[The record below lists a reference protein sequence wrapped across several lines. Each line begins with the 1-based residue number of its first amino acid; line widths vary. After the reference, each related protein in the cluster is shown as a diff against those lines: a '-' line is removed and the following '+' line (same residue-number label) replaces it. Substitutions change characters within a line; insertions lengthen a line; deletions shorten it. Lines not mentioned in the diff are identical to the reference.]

1 MFTDVPPILF
11 ALAAALL
18 FAVGS
23 QFQNI
28 GLARIEPRRGAE
40 ISIFATTIFFWLLA
54 PLLLD
59 GAHWAHPAVWIF
71 VLVGLFR
78 PSVSA
83 NLAVAAMRHL
93 GPTLSSALSSVSPL
107 FAAAFGVL
115 LLGEEL
121 NWPTAL
127 GTAGVIGAM
136 VMLARR
142 DARIPVDWPLWA
154 LFLPMGAALV
164 RSIGHVLTKIGME
177 GVPDPYFAGLVG
189 FSVSS
194 LVVIAAQRLRPSGR
208 RVQWRVRDPHWRDPH
223 WRAPYWFVA
232 GGVLMGIAVICLNTA
247 LLNAPL
253 IAVVPIVASS
263 PIFTMLLS
271 VLVFRREKLT
281 PRIVL
286 AVFMVV
292 ASVIFIALNR

>member
-1 MFTDVPPILF
+1 MFTDIPPILF

-18 FAVGS
+18 FAVGA

-28 GLARIEPRRGAE
+28 GLARIEPRRGAA

-54 PLLLD
+54 PVLLS
-59 GAHWAHPAVWIF
+59 GAHWSHPAVWIF

-83 NLAVAAMRHL
+83 NLSVAAMRYL
-93 GPTLSSALSSVSPL
+93 GPTLSSAMASVSPL

-115 LLGEEL
+115 LLGENL
-121 NWPTAL
+121 TWPTAL
-127 GTAGVIGAM
+127 GTAGVIGAV

-142 DARIPVDWPLWA
+142 NAKIPVGWPLWA

-177 GVPDPYFAGLVG
+177 GIPDPYFAGLVG

-194 LVVIAAQRLRPSGR
+194 LVVIAAQRMAPSAR
-208 RVQWRVRDPHWRDPH
+208 RVPWRG
-223 WRAPYWFVA
+223 RAPYWFVA
-232 GGVLMGIAVICLNTA
+232 GGITMGIAVICLNTA
-247 LLNAPL
+247 LLHAPL

-271 VLVFRREKLT
+271 VMVFRREKLT

-292 ASVIFIALNR
+292 PSVIFIALNR

>member
-1 MFTDVPPILF
+1 MFSDLPPIIF

-28 GLARIEPRRGAE
+28 GLARIDPRRGAE
-40 ISIFATTIFFWLLA
+40 ISIFSTVIFYWLLA
-54 PLLLD
+54 PVMLEA
-59 GAHWAHPAVWIF
+59 AHWSQPAVWIF

-83 NLAVAAMRHL
+83 NLAVAAMRYL
-93 GPTLSSALSSVSPL
+93 GPTLSSSMASVSPL

-115 LLGEEL
+115 LLGEDL
-121 NWPTAL
+121 TWPTAL
-127 GTAGVIGAM
+127 GTAGIITAV

-142 DARIPVDWPLWA
+142 NAKITVDWPLWA

-164 RSIGHVLTKIGME
+164 RSVGHVLTKIGMADI
-177 GVPDPYFAGLVG
+177 PDPYFAGLVA

-194 LVVIAAQRLRPSGR
+194 LVVIAARRLRPSAR
-208 RVQWRVRDPHWRDPH
+208 RVPWRS
-223 WRAPYWFVA
+223 RAPYWFVA
-232 GGVLMGIAVICLNTA
+232 GGVLMGIAVLCLNTA
-247 LLNAPL
+247 LLAAPL
-253 IAVVPIVASS
+253 IAVVPIVAAS

-271 VLVFRREKLT
+271 VLVFRRERLT
-281 PRIVL
+281 PRTVL
-286 AVFMVV
+286 AVALVV
-292 ASVIFIALNR
+292 PSVIFIALNI

>member
-1 MFTDVPPILF
+1 MFSDIPPIFF

-18 FAVGS
+18 FAFGS

-28 GLARIEPRRGAE
+28 GLAKIEPRRGAE
-40 ISIFATTIFFWLLA
+40 ISIFSTVIFFWMLA
-54 PLLLD
+54 PVLLN
-59 GAHWAHPAVWIF
+59 GAHWSHPALWIF

-83 NLAVAAMRHL
+83 NLAVSAMRYL
-93 GPTLSSALSSVSPL
+93 GPTLSSALASVSPL
-107 FAAAFGVL
+107 FAVAFGVF

-121 NWPTAL
+121 TWATAL
-127 GTAGVIGAM
+127 GTAGIIAAV

-142 DARIPVDWPLWA
+142 NAKIAMGWPLWA
-154 LFLPMGAALV
+154 LLLPIAAALV
-164 RSIGHVLTKIGME
+164 RSIGHVLTKIGMAE
-177 GVPDPYFAGLVG
+177 IPDPYFAGLVG
-189 FSVSS
+189 FSVSA
-194 LVVIAAQRLRPSGR
+194 LVVIAAQGLRPSAR
-208 RVQWRVRDPHWRDPH
+208 RVPWRS
-223 WRAPYWFVA
+223 RAPYWFVA
-232 GGVLMGIAVICLNTA
+232 GGLLMGIAVICLNTA

-253 IAVVPIVASS
+253 IAVVPIVAAS

-271 VLVFRREKLT
+271 VLIFRREKLT

>member
-1 MFTDVPPILF
+1 MFTDIPPILL

-18 FAVGS
+18 FAVGM
-23 QFQNI
+23 QFQNV
-28 GLARIEPRRGAE
+28 GLARIDSRRGAA
-40 ISIFATTIFFWLLA
+40 ISIYTTAIFFWLLA
-54 PLLLD
+54 PALLNS
-59 GAHWAHPAVWIF
+59 AYWFHPAVWIF

-115 LLGEEL
+115 LLGEAL
-121 NWPTAL
+121 TWPTAL
-127 GTAGVIGAM
+127 GTAGVIGA
-136 VMLARR
+136 VVTLARR
-142 DARIPVDWPLWA
+142 NGKIPMGWPLWA
-154 LFLPMGAALV
+154 LFLPIGAALV
-164 RSIGHVLTKIGME
+164 RSIGHVLTKIGM
-177 GVPDPYFAGLVG
+177 GGIPDPYFAGLVG

-194 LVVIAAQRLRPSGR
+194 LVVIAAQRMAPSAR
-208 RVQWRVRDPHWRDPH
+208 RVQWRGS
-223 WRAPYWFVA
+223 APYWFVA
-232 GGVLMGIAVICLNTA
+232 GGITMGIAVICLNTA
-247 LLNAPL
+247 LLHAPL

-263 PIFTMLLS
+263 PIFTMVLS

-292 ASVIFIALNR
+292 TSVIFIALNR

>member
-1 MFTDVPPILF
+1 MFSDISPIFF
-11 ALAAALL
+11 ALAASLL
-18 FAVGS
+18 FALGS

-28 GLARIEPRRGAE
+28 GLTRIEPRRGAE
-40 ISIFATTIFFWLLA
+40 ISIFATAVFFWLLA
-54 PLLLD
+54 PVMLD
-59 GAHWAHPAVWIF
+59 GAHWSASAVWIF

-93 GPTLSSALSSVSPL
+93 GPTLSSAMASVSPL

-115 LLGEEL
+115 LLGEIL
-121 NWPTAL
+121 TWTTAL
-127 GTAGVIGAM
+127 GTAGIISAV

-142 DARIPVDWPLWA
+142 NAKIPVGWPLWA
-154 LFLPMGAALV
+154 LFLPIGAAFV
-164 RSIGHVLTKIGME
+164 RSIGHVLTKIGMADI
-177 GVPDPYFAGLVG
+177 PDPYFAGLVA

-194 LVVIAAQRLRPSGR
+194 LVVIAARRLRPSAR
-208 RVQWRVRDPHWRDPH
+208 RVPWHS
-223 WRAPYWFVA
+223 RAPYWFVA
-232 GGVLMGIAVICLNTA
+232 GGVLMGIAVLCLNTA
-247 LLNAPL
+247 LLAAPL
-253 IAVVPIVASS
+253 IAVVPIVAAS

-271 VLVFRREKLT
+271 VLIFRREKLSL
-281 PRIVL
+281 RIVL

>member
-1 MFTDVPPILF
+1 MFSDLPPIIF
-11 ALAAALL
+11 ALAASLL
-18 FAVGS
+18 FALGS

-28 GLARIEPRRGAE
+28 GLARIEPRRGTE
-40 ISIFATTIFFWLLA
+40 ISIFATLVFFWLLA
-54 PLLLD
+54 PVMLEA
-59 GAHWAHPAVWIF
+59 AHWSQPAVWIF

-83 NLAVAAMRHL
+83 NLAVAAMRYL
-93 GPTLSSALSSVSPL
+93 GPTLSSSMASVSPL

-115 LLGEEL
+115 LLGEDL
-121 NWPTAL
+121 TWPTAL
-127 GTAGVIGAM
+127 GTAGIITAV

-142 DARIPVDWPLWA
+142 NAKITVGWPLWA

-164 RSIGHVLTKIGME
+164 RSVGHVLTKIGMADI
-177 GVPDPYFAGLVG
+177 PDPYFAGLVA

-194 LVVIAAQRLRPSGR
+194 LVIIAAQGLRPSAR
-208 RVQWRVRDPHWRDPH
+208 RVPWRS
-223 WRAPYWFVA
+223 RAPYWFVA
-232 GGVLMGIAVICLNTA
+232 GGVLMGIAVLSLNTA
-247 LLNAPL
+247 LLAAPL
-253 IAVVPIVASS
+253 IAVVPIVAAS

-271 VLVFRREKLT
+271 VLIFRREKLT

-292 ASVIFIALNR
+292 TSVIFIALNR